1 MIQSIAIN
9 GICIIRPTIYI
20 SFTLVHYFFI
30 RFCEKLPHLQKFH
43 STVITLSYT
52 SFVFN
57 SPEIYSRTSEQIS
70 LMIGYVSVA
79 YLASTFVSSKWII
92 SSIGQSISS
101 VIVTY
106 YYSTH
111 FDCELVIILPAMTL
125 VVLTCFC
132 YSYTIELKEK
142 QQFLDQKLS
151 EALQ

>member
-1 MIQSIAIN
+1 M
-9 GICIIRPTIYI
+9 
-20 SFTLVHYFFI
+20 L
-30 RFCEKLPHLQKFH
+30 
-43 STVITLSYT
+43 
-52 SFVFN
+52 N
-57 SPEIYSRTSEQIS
+57 SPEIYSKKSEHIS
-70 LMIGYVSVA
+70 LIIGYISVA

-106 YYSTH
+106 YYSNH

-132 YSYTIELKEK
+132 YSYNIELKEK